1 MYWKEEHLIFLSS
14 NSNCNWQIY
23 LNKLSL
29 ITCYY
34 VYNTHNQLELIVVSS
49 LIFSVVAMVLSL
61 ARIVRSSREGKRK
74 RQSDLFS
81 NVTNITRII
90 EDEKFVQSRRALRK
104 NKLLNQLKEG
114 NGNDDLVF
122 ELDMA
127 TEDAARNVASTYDR
141 LGFILKHDKELEDEF
156 IQWQSYL
163 IADMWLLTKDLV
175 TKKWRSKNQS
185 YLKEFERIGK
195 KALDIET

>member
-1 MYWKEEHLIFLSS
+1 MG
-14 NSNCNWQIY
+14 
-23 LNKLSL
+23 
-29 ITCYY
+29 
-34 VYNTHNQLELIVVSS
+34 
-49 LIFSVVAMVLSL
+49 LSL
-61 ARIVRSSREGKRK
+61 ARIVRSYREGKRK

-104 NKLLNQLKEG
+104 NKLLNQLREG
-114 NGNDDLVF
+114 DGNDKLVF

-156 IQWQSYL
+156 IQWQSYV

>member
-1 MYWKEEHLIFLSS
+1 MG
-14 NSNCNWQIY
+14 
-23 LNKLSL
+23 
-29 ITCYY
+29 
-34 VYNTHNQLELIVVSS
+34 
-49 LIFSVVAMVLSL
+49 LSL
-61 ARIVRSSREGKRK
+61 ARIVRSYREGKRK

-104 NKLLNQLKEG
+104 NKLLNQLREG
-114 NGNDDLVF
+114 DGTDKLVF

-156 IQWQSYL
+156 IQWQSYV

>member
-1 MYWKEEHLIFLSS
+1 MG
-14 NSNCNWQIY
+14 
-23 LNKLSL
+23 
-29 ITCYY
+29 
-34 VYNTHNQLELIVVSS
+34 
-49 LIFSVVAMVLSL
+49 LSL
-61 ARIVRSSREGKRK
+61 ARIVRSYREGKRK

-104 NKLLNQLKEG
+104 NKLLSQLREG
-114 NGNDDLVF
+114 NGNDKLVF

-127 TEDAARNVASTYDR
+127 TEDAARNVATNYDR

-156 IQWQSYL
+156 IQWQSYV
-163 IADMWLLTKDLV
+163 IADMWLLTKDLI

>member
-1 MYWKEEHLIFLSS
+1 MYSRYIP
-14 NSNCNWQIY
+14 
-23 LNKLSL
+23 
-29 ITCYY
+29 
-34 VYNTHNQLELIVVSS
+34 LEPIVISS
-49 LIFSVVAMVLSL
+49 LVFSMVAMILSL
-61 ARIVRSSREGKRK
+61 ARVLRSYKEGKRK

-104 NKLLNQLKEG
+104 NKLLNQVREA
-114 NGNDDLVF
+114 NGNDLVF
-122 ELDMA
+122 ELDVA

-141 LGFILKHDKELEDEF
+141 LGFIMKHDKELEDEF
-156 IQWQSYL
+156 IQWQSYV
-163 IADMWLLTKDLV
+163 IADMWLLTRDLV

>member
-1 MYWKEEHLIFLSS
+1 MEPILL
-14 NSNCNWQIY
+14 
-23 LNKLSL
+23 
-29 ITCYY
+29 
-34 VYNTHNQLELIVVSS
+34 SS
-49 LIFSVVAMVLSL
+49 LIFSVVAMVSSL
-61 ARIVRSSREGKRK
+61 ARILRSYKEGKRK

-104 NKLLNQLKEG
+104 NKLLNQLREG
-114 NGNDDLVF
+114 NGNDNIIF
-122 ELDMA
+122 ELDVA

-156 IQWQSYL
+156 VQWQSYV
-163 IADMWLLTKDLV
+163 IADMWLLTRDLV
-175 TKKWRSKNQS
+175 TKKWRSKNLS

-195 KALDIET
+195 KAVDIET

>member
-1 MYWKEEHLIFLSS
+1 M
-14 NSNCNWQIY
+14 
-23 LNKLSL
+23 
-29 ITCYY
+29 
-34 VYNTHNQLELIVVSS
+34 ELIIVSS
-49 LIFSVVAMVLSL
+49 LIFSVIAMVLSL
-61 ARIVRSSREGKRK
+61 ARIVRSYREGKRK

-81 NVTNITRII
+81 KVTNITRII

-104 NKLLNQLKEG
+104 NKLLNQLKQG
-114 NGNDDLVF
+114 NGNDNLVF

-127 TEDAARNVASTYDR
+127 PEDAARNVASAYDR